1 MTIESSKPISIMA
14 DGSWCLI
21 ESDPGVFT
29 ELISNMGAK
38 GIRVEEVWSLDD
50 ETLSQLKHVYGLVFL
65 FKWQSGGNPTQEH
78 ATSDHDN
85 DDGVFFAHQVIN
97 NACAT
102 QAILSILLNAKD
114 IDLGSELT
122 NFKSFAGDFS
132 PEMRGL
138 AISNSDTIRTVHNSF
153 ARYDP
158 FENETPLPATEK
170 DDVFHF
176 ITYMPINGTLYELD
190 GLKPNPINL
199 GPCTDADWLQKI
211 RPIIQDRMA
220 TYASSEIRFNLMAV
234 TKDPVDLYYQD
245 ICELDTKIEAM
256 EKMQAEGPSKEL
268 EESIQELQNQKAML
282 QHELSYEEEKLH
294 RWKKENA
301 RRRHNFIPLIYNLL
315 KKLSESSELKGLVE
329 NAKANS

>member
-1 MTIESSKPISIMA
+1 MA

-29 ELISNMGAK
+29 ELISNMGVK
-38 GIRVEEVWSLDD
+38 GVRVEEVWSLDD
-50 ETLSQLKHVYGLVFL
+50 ETMNQLKQVYGLVFL
-65 FKWQSGGNPTQEH
+65 FKWQSGESPSQPANI
-78 ATSDHDN
+78 SDRESDN
-85 DDGVFFAHQVIN
+85 GVFFAHQVIN

-114 IDLGSELT
+114 IELGSELS
-122 NFKSFAGDFS
+122 NFKNFTGDFS
-132 PEMRGL
+132 PEMKGL
-138 AISNSDTIRTVHNSF
+138 AISNSDTIRSVHNSF

-158 FENETPLPATEK
+158 FENETPLAATEK

-176 ITYMPINGTLYELD
+176 ITYMPVNGTLYELD

-199 GPCTDADWLQKI
+199 GSCTDTDWLQKI

-234 TKDPVDLYYQD
+234 TRDPVDLYCQE
-245 ICELDTKIEAM
+245 ISELNSTLEQL
-256 EKMQAEGPSKEL
+256 EKKRSEGNSKEL
-268 EESIQELQNQKAML
+268 DEDIQKIQNQRAILQQEL
-282 QHELSYEEEKLH
+282 SFEEEKLQ

-315 KKLSESSELKGLVE
+315 KKLSETAELNNLLE
-329 NAKANS
+329 NAKTKN